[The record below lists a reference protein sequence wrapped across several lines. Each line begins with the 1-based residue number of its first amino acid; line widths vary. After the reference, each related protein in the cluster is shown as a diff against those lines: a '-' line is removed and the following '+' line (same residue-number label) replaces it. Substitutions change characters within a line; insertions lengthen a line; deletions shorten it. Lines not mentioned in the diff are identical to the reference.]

1 MYFILFLGLFITVYF
16 LTESIDPPK
25 TLKRRLNDIKKINSK
40 RVDYNK
46 VFVERFLKP
55 SLEYLLKYSKL
66 DFFKFESINRKLKK
80 LNRNESAEEFL
91 AKGILASI
99 ALFAAGIIIQSF
111 VHLSTVSIIVYVLA
125 IAAIFAPI
133 FDLNNKIK
141 EKNQKIIDELP
152 RFVKTV
158 LFQYRYKVPL
168 VSIIKS
174 YIDVAGDELKA
185 ELIKLYADLEILPEE
200 KALRNFS
207 DRLQI
212 IEVQSFVNT
221 LINAY
226 SGGVDVEQLFLIQD
240 KEIRTLNRDNIRKKL
255 KNLPNKLTAYLFLPI
270 LGFMLIFAVPAI
282 LFIFVNTKF

>member
-1 MYFILFLGLFITVYF
+1 
-16 LTESIDPPK
+16 
-25 TLKRRLNDIKKINSK
+25 
-40 RVDYNK
+40 
-46 VFVERFLKP
+46 
-55 SLEYLLKYSKL
+55 LEYLLKYSKL
-66 DFFKFESINRKLKK
+66 DFFKFESINRKLRK

-99 ALFAAGIIIQSF
+99 ALFIAGIIIQSF
-111 VHLSTVSIIVYVLA
+111 VHLSTVSIIVYILA

>member
-1 MYFILFLGLFITVYF
+1 MYFILFIGLFITVYF

-66 DFFKFESINRKLKK
+66 DFFKFESINRKLRK

-91 AKGILASI
+91 AKGILVSI
-99 ALFAAGIIIQSF
+99 ALFIAGIIIQSLT
-111 VHLSTVSIIVYVLA
+111 HLSTVSVIIYVLA

-255 KNLPNKLTAYLFLPI
+255 KNLPNKLTVYLFLPI